1 MLERSRGGILAA
13 RSRSSQPPGSLRV
26 SRYQN
31 ILETIG
37 NTPVVRINR
46 LAPPGVNLYA
56 KIEAFNPMGSVKD
69 RLALGV
75 IEAAEKS
82 GQLKPGQT
90 VIEATSGNT
99 GIGLAMVCAAKGYPL
114 VVTMAEQFSV
124 ERRRL
129 MRFLGAK
136 VVLTPAAG
144 RAVGMVT
151 KAVELAQAHGWFLTR
166 QFENEANPDIHS
178 RTTARE
184 ILADFAGDRLDY
196 WVTGYGTGG
205 TLKGVARVL
214 AQERPETKIVVC
226 EPADAPLLGS
236 GLEQARNADG
246 SAAAPHAAF
255 KPHPMQGWT
264 PDFIPKL
271 TADAVQSIRIDR
283 VIPIEGPDALRY
295 SAELARQEG
304 IFVGIT
310 AGATFAGALRVA
322 AEAPKGA
329 NILCMLPDTGERY
342 LSTPLFADVP
352 ADMTPAELE
361 ISRSTPSGQF
371 PQ

>member
-1 MLERSRGGILAA
+1 MGRT
-13 RSRSSQPPGSLRV
+13 
-26 SRYQN
+26 YQS
-31 ILETIG
+31 IVETIG

-46 LAPPGVNLYA
+46 LAPHGVNLFV
-56 KIEAFNPMGSVKD
+56 KIEAFNPLGSVKD

-82 GQLKPGQT
+82 GALKPGQT

-114 VVTMAEQFSV
+114 VITMAEPFSV
-124 ERRRL
+124 ERRKL

-136 VVLTPAAG
+136 VIVTPAAE
-144 RAVGMVT
+144 RAVGMINKT
-151 KAVELAQAHGWFLTR
+151 IELAKAHGWFMTR

-178 RTTARE
+178 HTTARE
-184 ILADFAGDRLDY
+184 ILDDFSGERLDY

-205 TLKGVARVL
+205 TLKGVGRVL
-214 AQERPETKIVVC
+214 AKERPETKIIVC
-226 EPADAPLLGS
+226 EPQDAQLLAS
-236 GLEQARNADG
+236 GIAQSRNPDG
-246 SAAAPHAAF
+246 TPAAPHPTF

-271 TADAVQSIRIDR
+271 TDDAVAMKLINRILP
-283 VIPIEGPDALRY
+283 IPGPDAIRC
-295 SAELARQEG
+295 SKELATQEG

-310 AGATFAGALRVA
+310 SGATFAGALKVA
-322 AEAPKGA
+322 TEAEKGA

-342 LSTPLFADVP
+342 LSTPLFADVS
-352 ADMTPAELE
+352 ADMNEDELK
-361 ISRSTPSGQF
+361 ISCSTPGGQLKS
-371 PQ
+371 